1 MSLPELK
8 AASESY
14 RDRLTVIS
22 ITSDPKDLWQT
33 ASEEH
38 GITWVNLNASNDPA
52 VSARYGVNGIPHQVI
67 ISPAG
72 IVLDS
77 WAGYGQ
83 GLLEQRLKTYL
94 SD

>member
-1 MSLPELK
+1 MANGLQG
-8 AASESY
+8 A
-14 RDRLTVIS
+14 RHHI
-22 ITSDPKDLWQT
+22 
-33 ASEEH
+33 
-38 GITWVNLNASNDPA
+38 NLNALDDPA

-77 WAGYGQ
+77 RAGYGQ

>member
-1 MSLPELK
+1 MN
-8 AASESY
+8 
-14 RDRLTVIS
+14 
-22 ITSDPKDLWQT
+22 KDLEQAKALLENNEEYT
-33 ASEEH
+33 CAACRAGESFASEEH
-38 GITWVNLNASNDPA
+38 GITWVNLNASDDPA